1 MLGQAVERKH
11 IDQLLAISGPDAI
24 RDSRLLAQKEG
35 IFIGITAS
43 ATFTGALMTAEQAEP
58 GSNILCMLPDTGERY
73 LTTPLFEGIGTQI
86 NAEEKENAGPRQS
99 ISLIARHSDEA
110 ARKKL
115 QS

>member
-1 MLGQAVERKH
+1 MQGWTPDFISPLLGQAVERKH

-24 RDSRLLAQKEG
+24 RNSRLLAQKEG

-43 ATFTGALMTAEQAEP
+43 ATFTGALMIAEQAEP

-86 NAEEKENAGPRQS
+86 NAEEKENAGSTPSYQFNS
-99 ISLIARHSDEA
+99 PA
-110 ARKKL
+110 
-115 QS
+115 

>member
-43 ATFTGALMTAEQAEP
+43 ATFTGALMIAEQAEP

-86 NAEEKENAGPRQS
+86 NAEEKENAGSTPIYQFNS
-99 ISLIARHSDEA
+99 PA
-110 ARKKL
+110 
-115 QS
+115 

>member
-43 ATFTGALMTAEQAEP
+43 ATFTGALMIAEQAEP

-73 LTTPLFEGIGTQI
+73 LTAPLFEGIGTQI
-86 NAEEKENAGPRQS
+86 NAEEKENAGSTPIYQFNS
-99 ISLIARHSDEA
+99 PA
-110 ARKKL
+110 
-115 QS
+115 

>member
-1 MLGQAVERKH
+1 LLGQAVERKH
-11 IDQLLAISGPDAI
+11 IDQLPAISGPDAI

-43 ATFTGALMTAEQAEP
+43 ATFTGALMIAEQAEP

-86 NAEEKENAGPRQS
+86 NAEEKENAGSTPNYQFDS
-99 ISLIARHSDEA
+99 PA
-110 ARKKL
+110 
-115 QS
+115 